1 MLKKLIVTTGL
12 LLGSNIAMAENNNFY
27 SKVENYLVDEWNKS
41 DTQDLYVPLHTWH
54 NRKFYSSESINKYN
68 ENPYGMGLGV
78 SYRDDN
84 SNWHG
89 YYAMMFLDSHSKVE
103 PIAGYAYVKNLVGS
117 KNGLNAGLGYTAFIT
132 ARDDYSYIP
141 IPGLLPIAS
150 IGYKKFTINAT
161 YVPGGTGNGNV
172 AFVWSQYNF

>member
-68 ENPYGMGLGV
+68 ENPYGMGL
-78 SYRDDN
+78 SR
-84 SNWHG
+84 
-89 YYAMMFLDSHSKVE
+89 
-103 PIAGYAYVKNLVGS
+103 
-117 KNGLNAGLGYTAFIT
+117 
-132 ARDDYSYIP
+132 
-141 IPGLLPIAS
+141 
-150 IGYKKFTINAT
+150 
-161 YVPGGTGNGNV
+161 
-172 AFVWSQYNF
+172 